1 VKVSEAKAICPHF
14 NPVRKPSDGRIACR
28 FALPDDMCRHDQHFL
43 CDLKQITK
51 APKKYLSVSRIKLWE
66 ECPRKWAFRYAYHL
80 DPPDGRPLWAYV
92 GSAFATARAKIDA
105 GQEWEIPDDV
115 EDEVERI
122 KLGAVMKGYMQLPKM
137 VDKSEVRV
145 ETLLDG
151 DRGLWL
157 LGYLDGITENETTI
171 YEWKFTAM
179 PANWN
184 ILTVH
189 MQGAAYLHAVPKA
202 EMLILAL
209 AKKPS
214 RFKPR
219 KGESIEEFKERL
231 ESEVLK
237 DHKKWFSFKTFK
249 REEFDVA
256 GTIDQMLTHYQDSQD
271 ALVTHTFYP
280 NYGACDNFSGCEWK
294 AYCKTH
300 CVRGIGCE
308 DPDCSHPA
316 LCARVKL
323 ERDKAF

>member
-219 KGESIEEFKERL
+219 VDRGVQGTARERGP
-231 ESEVLK
+231 ERPQEVVLVQ
-237 DHKKWFSFKTFK
+237 DLQARGVRRGRHHRPDAHPLPGFA
-249 REEFDVA
+249 RRA
-256 GTIDQMLTHYQDSQD
+256 GHPHVLSQLRSLRQLLGLRVEGVLQD
-271 ALVTHTFYP
+271 ALRPRYRLRRP
-280 NYGACDNFSGCEWK
+280 
-294 AYCKTH
+294 
-300 CVRGIGCE
+300 R
-308 DPDCSHPA
+308 
-316 LCARVKL
+316 L
-323 ERDKAF
+323 